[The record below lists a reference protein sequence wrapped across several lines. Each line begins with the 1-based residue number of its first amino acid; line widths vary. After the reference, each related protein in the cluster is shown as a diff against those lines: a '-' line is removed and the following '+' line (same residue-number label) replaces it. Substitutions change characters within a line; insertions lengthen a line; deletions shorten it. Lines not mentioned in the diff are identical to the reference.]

1 MGSGD
6 IVQDIIE
13 DFIVKLKLPPV
24 YTIRCKN
31 ILRKNTT
38 VK

>member
-1 MGSGD
+1 VIGSGD

-13 DFIVKLKLPPV
+13 DFIVKILPPV
-24 YTIRCKN
+24 YTNGCKN